1 MAEKEYIEHEAAIA
15 VIEEKQKELCPVGMY
30 SRHAVYGSDREKF
43 DAWEE
48 IIEAIEAIPAADVR
62 PVKWIPVTERLPE
75 ENGRYLVRYKR
86 DIGLDYI
93 EVHDDEVRIMR
104 FFVDDGWRY
113 PFLCQPELRK
123 AEHQTVTHWME
134 LPILPAEDNENG

>member
-1 MAEKEYIEHEAAIA
+1 MYDELIGRLRANGELFLKYIPNAEGDVLLQAADA
-15 VIEEKQKELCPVGMY
+15 IEELQGRVKVLEKVADKWCE
-30 SRHAVYGSDREKF
+30 AV
-43 DAWEE
+43 
-48 IIEAIEAIPAADVR
+48 P
-62 PVKWIPVTERLPE
+62 KWIQVSERLPE

-86 DIGLDYI
+86 DIVLDYT

-123 AEHQTVTHWME
+123 AEQQTVTHWMV
-134 LPILPAEDNENG
+134 LPNLPAEENANG